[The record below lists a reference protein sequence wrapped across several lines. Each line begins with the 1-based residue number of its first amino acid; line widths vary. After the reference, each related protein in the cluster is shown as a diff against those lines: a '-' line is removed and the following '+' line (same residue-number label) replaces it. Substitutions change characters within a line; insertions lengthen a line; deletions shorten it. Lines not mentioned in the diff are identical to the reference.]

1 VKNTRPQWVGWGMGF
16 AIIQMI
22 HLMYQNNTAK
32 GFLEAL
38 IEILEKELRKRNES

>member
-1 VKNTRPQWVGWGMGF
+1 MKETRAGWVGWGMGF
-16 AIIQMI
+16 AIIQMV

-38 IEILEKELRKRNES
+38 IKTLEKELRKRNAS